1 MKLFQSYW
9 KKYWLPFS
17 FAVLCVFAEAVCDL
31 LQPTIMSHIIDDG
44 VATGN
49 LHTVWRLGALMLFV
63 TGIGLCLA
71 ITRNYVSSNVS
82 QRFGAD
88 LRFDL
93 YQKVMSLSLPSADK
107 IGSGSLITR
116 ITNDVSQVTQF
127 VHGLMRIF
135 VKAPLTC
142 IGSIILAIIL
152 NPRLSFILFGAIII
166 VTLLII
172 VSMNLSYRRYSK
184 VQYAIDGVN
193 TTVQEYLMGV
203 RLVKAFGMAKQ
214 EEQRFETV
222 NETLTQTN
230 ISAQRVNTVFS
241 PLMSLA
247 MNIGIAAVIY
257 LGSLMFSSNAVQVG
271 QIIAFTNYMTQ
282 ILGSLMHITNMFNN
296 FVRTRASASRIEEVF
311 AQQDTLLACTDTTS
325 TQHTGLSF
333 DHITFSYPQSGS
345 LAALQDIHF
354 QIELGETLAV
364 IGPTGSGK
372 STLVW
377 LLLRFYDPQHGTIR
391 LDGKDIRNIE
401 PAKLRAKI
409 SVAPQQSM
417 LFSGTV
423 ASNICFSNN
432 YASQQEMI
440 DAATV
445 AAANEF
451 ILQMPQQYES
461 VLGQSGVNL
470 SGGQKQ
476 RISIARAALKKADI
490 LVLDDATSALDAVT
504 EARVRQNL
512 KHRKKGQTLLLITQ
526 RIGTAKG
533 ADHILVL
540 DDGRMAGFGTHQQL
554 METCE
559 TYRDIYHSQIGE
571 EDVSHG

>member
-1 MKLFQSYW
+1 MKSFQPYI

-17 FAVLCVFAEAVCDL
+17 FAVLCVFGEAVCDL

-44 VATGN
+44 VATGH
-49 LHTVWRLGALMLFV
+49 LQTVWRLGALMLFV

-71 ITRNYVSSNVS
+71 VTRNYVSSNVS
-82 QRFGAD
+82 QRFGAE
-88 LRFDL
+88 LRLDF
-93 YQKVMSLSLPSADK
+93 YRKVMSLSLTGADK
-107 IGSGSLITR
+107 FGSGSLITR
-116 ITNDVSQVTQF
+116 ITNDVSQVSQF

-142 IGSIILAIIL
+142 IGSIILAIML
-152 NPRLSFILFGAIII
+152 NPRLSLILLGAILI
-166 VTLLII
+166 VAALIVI
-172 VSMNLSYRRYSK
+172 SMKLSYRRYSK
-184 VQYAIDGVN
+184 VQYAMDIVN

-203 RLVKAFGMAKQ
+203 RLVKAFGMTKQ
-214 EEQRFETV
+214 EEKRFEHV

-257 LGSLMFSSNAVQVG
+257 AGSLMFQHNTVHVG
-271 QIIAFTNYMTQ
+271 QIIAFTNYMAQ

-296 FVRTRASASRIEEVF
+296 FVRTRASAGRIDEIF
-311 AQQDTLLACTDTTS
+311 AQQDCLSQHSDTTPNR
-325 TQHTGLSF
+325 QDGISF
-333 DHITFSYPQSGS
+333 EHVSFSYPQSGS
-345 LAALQDIHF
+345 LPALQNIHF
-354 QIELGETLAV
+354 HLHRGETLAV

-377 LLLRFYDPQHGTIR
+377 LLLRFYDPLEGTIR
-391 LDGKDIRNIE
+391 LDGKDIRSID

-423 ASNICFSNN
+423 SDNIKFGNSGANR
-432 YASQQEMI
+432 QELI
-440 DAATV
+440 HAADAAQ
-445 AAANEF
+445 AHEF
-451 ILQMPQQYES
+451 IMHMPQQYES
-461 VLGQSGVNL
+461 LLGQSGVNL

-476 RISIARAALKKADI
+476 RLSIARAVLKNADI
-490 LVLDDATSALDAVT
+490 LILDDSTSALDAVT
-504 EARVRQNL
+504 EARVRHNL
-512 KHRKKGQTLLLITQ
+512 KHWQEKQTVLLITQ
-526 RIGTAKG
+526 RIGTAMS
-533 ADHILVL
+533 ADRILVL
-540 DDGRMAGFGTHQQL
+540 DDGKIAGFGTHTEL

-571 EDVSHG
+571 EAAFHG